1 MIPISHSFNVA
12 ESNDFRLRPRM
23 EDPEFQL
30 SSTYAVESSSGR
42 EEATSDRA
50 VLTDYCLFMKTD
62 SYEM

>member
-1 MIPISHSFNVA
+1 
-12 ESNDFRLRPRM
+12 M

-42 EEATSDRA
+42 EEATRDRA